1 MARRDPRTQVYRSK
15 SRREGETKTVGR
27 LPGAEGSFPEVPA
40 VPAANRTFVPCSGY
54 LFRQVVSTV
63 GKIARA
69 PSTGQAAC
77 SGKSS
82 SKQRVSCKWCRYLV
96 GR

>member
-40 VPAANRTFVPCSGY
+40 VPAVPAANRTFVPCSRY

-77 SGKSS
+77 SGS
-82 SKQRVSCKWCRYLV
+82 RVSGV